1 MFPGGGIDIS
11 DALAP
16 FFLTLIFHPLRWKYW
31 HIQTH
36 SHFLRA
42 IFLFQGT
49 SLSFILHGWSIDIS
63 HASAPVFFA
72 LSFIL
77 HGGSIGIYR
86 RIHTVHIPPPFFW
99 RVFVFHPSRL
109 KHGHISCIRTCIVII
124 DTDTLCRVVFSRLQ
138 LHRCRQSP
146 VSMHDSNVVCSV
158 LYFCRRLNC
167 RVTNTILYLSRHYWL
182 YLRIFYLY
190 IDIRHRR

>member
-16 FFLTLIFHPLRWKYW
+16 FFLTLIFHPLRWKCW

-86 RIHTVHIPPPFFW
+86 RIHTVYIPSPFFW
-99 RVFVFHPSRL
+99 HVFVFHPSRL

-124 DTDTLCRVVFSRLQ
+124 DTDTLRTLCRVVFSRLQ
-138 LHRCRQSP
+138 LQPSPMSSKSREHARQQCCVQCTLFLP
-146 VSMHDSNVVCSV
+146 TFELPCH
-158 LYFCRRLNC
+158 
-167 RVTNTILYLSRHYWL
+167 
-182 YLRIFYLY
+182 
-190 IDIRHRR
+190 